1 MAISPA
7 ERTEQLHAEQRLL
20 IKADADI
27 DEGWQRLRNQED
39 RVRELRAA
47 GHDSRQ
53 AERLVDLL
61 RQTLVEWERHRTLIA
76 QRVTYLQRELNS
88 TPPAA
93 S

>member
-1 MAISPA
+1 MAISLA
-7 ERTEQLHAEQRLL
+7 ERTEQLHAEWRLL
-20 IKADADI
+20 VKADADI
-27 DEGWQRLRNQED
+27 DEGWRRIRDQED

-47 GHDSRQ
+47 GHDARQ

-76 QRVTYLQRELNS
+76 ERVNYLRREVDS